1 MPRASYSYT
10 GKAVKPKITVKNGDK
25 ILMVNT
31 DYAVRYINNVNKG
44 TASVI
49 IAGKGAYSGKITKT
63 FRIV

>member
-1 MPRASYSYT
+1 
-10 GKAVKPKITVKNGDK
+10 
-25 ILMVNT
+25 MVNT